1 MTNAICAIC
10 QLEFNECNESLHI
23 NCDCKETFSCCNNSF
38 HKSCVSK
45 LFESKIITTIMRI
58 AKCPLCRNYV
68 DRDTKLSLN
77 INDYVIELEE
87 SIIDYDLQI
96 LAYKKQTE
104 EYERK
109 NQKLVDLCDNIME
122 NNDNKITNL
131 MELHT
136 QDMVNIKEIN
146 ERLSLNLKRSI
157 DNMKILLEEN
167 KKYKCEIEILEFE
180 KDGLKKLIH
189 QKNNDTNSIIKNVNN
204 TKISTIKINKESQTE
219 DNYESEDN
227 INKGVVC

>member
-10 QLEFNECNESLHI
+10 QLEFDECKESHHI

-104 EYERK
+104 EYDKK
-109 NQKLVDLCDNIME
+109 NKKLVDLCDNIID
-122 NNDNKITNL
+122 NNHNKIDNL
-131 MELHT
+131 MELHRH
-136 QDMVNIKEIN
+136 DIENIKEIN
-146 ERLSLNLKRSI
+146 DRLSLSLKKSI
-157 DNMKILLEEN
+157 DNTKILFEEN
-167 KKYKCEIEILEFE
+167 KKNKCEIEILEFE
-180 KDGLKKLIH
+180 KNALKKLIY
-189 QKNNDTNSIIKNVNN
+189 QKNDEANSIIRNVNN
-204 TKISTIKINKESQTE
+204 TKINTIKINKESQTE

-227 INKGVVC
+227 INRGVVC